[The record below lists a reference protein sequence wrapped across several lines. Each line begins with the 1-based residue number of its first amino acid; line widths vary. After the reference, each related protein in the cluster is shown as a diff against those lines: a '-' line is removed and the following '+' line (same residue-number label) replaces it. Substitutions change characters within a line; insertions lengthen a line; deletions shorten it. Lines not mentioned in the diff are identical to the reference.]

1 MLEMKRDR
9 TTQKVTPRLMAKS
22 DQKLYLIPCY
32 EITVFLLQFGEILF
46 LSRWPCLVMLN
57 DNFNIRA
64 FTQCEGENLIN

>member
-46 LSRWPCLVMLN
+46 ILAIM
-57 DNFNIRA
+57 
-64 FTQCEGENLIN
+64 